1 MNGEKSEARQLY
13 YLKNKD
19 IKADEPIFQEP
30 SQYYYYKRWLWLQFP
45 WLCINI
51 ESKFST
57 QENYQEAKERE
68 IEREFGI
75 TPLRKASTDAD
86 ELSNVLKDAR

>member
-1 MNGEKSEARQLY
+1 MYSEQPNSRALREEENVNAEKSESRQLY

-51 ESKFST
+51 EGKFST
-57 QENYQEAKERE
+57 QENYH
-68 IEREFGI
+68 
-75 TPLRKASTDAD
+75 
-86 ELSNVLKDAR
+86 